1 MMAQHLNRPSRA
13 TIVRFTVKVC
23 VSMLLAALSKGG
35 FFLAASAWL
44 ILYSAFTAIL
54 AVLLK
59 EKVEKESFNHLDEML
74 WLVATSQVF
83 EMAHRVSS

>member
-1 MMAQHLNRPSRA
+1 MMAQHLNRVSRA
-13 TIVRFTVKVC
+13 TIVRFTVKIC

-44 ILYSAFTAIL
+44 ILYAAFTGIL

-59 EKVEKESFNHLDEML
+59 ERIEKESFNHLDEML
-74 WLVATSQVF
+74 WLAATSQAF
-83 EMAHRVSS
+83 EMAHRVTS